1 MGLKGMVCKCQW
13 SLENRKKRHGAVDL
27 EKVSPLK
34 DTEDLDE
41 RKEKQR
47 MIDLCCVSTI
57 D

>member
-1 MGLKGMVCKCQW
+1 MVCKCQW